1 MAASRARFQA
11 RSCSSGFESR
21 LLQVLSGRDH
31 SALWASVSSLVR
43 WKDRFSICFLGCL
56 WEFSETL
63 LWREQYQA
71 RPDTGL
77 SLSSG
82 AAVAVMQGGSLLGS
96 GCPAPPTLPVSP
108 NLVLKYGGGDD
119 HGGSPGNCTLLS
131 EALNLGTPVGLC
143 SLVKVPFLSPL
154 PQGKSPFLGSQS
166 RAGVGVG

>member
-108 NLVLKYGGGDD
+108 NLVLKYGGG
-119 HGGSPGNCTLLS
+119 GGPRGQPRKLHASVRGTQPGDPSWPLFSSESSFSVTSSPG
-131 EALNLGTPVGLC
+131 
-143 SLVKVPFLSPL
+143 
-154 PQGKSPFLGSQS
+154 
-166 RAGVGVG
+166 